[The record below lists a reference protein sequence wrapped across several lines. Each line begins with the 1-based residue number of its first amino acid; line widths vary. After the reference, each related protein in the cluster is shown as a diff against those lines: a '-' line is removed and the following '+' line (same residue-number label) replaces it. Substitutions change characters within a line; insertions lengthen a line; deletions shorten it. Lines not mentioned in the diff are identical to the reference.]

1 MKVLTNV
8 LDYLECSAVKYPNKI
23 AFADKTDEY
32 SFGELKQ
39 YGQSIGSVI
48 ANHGKKKSPVVV
60 YLDKSVKVMATFMGV
75 LYSGNFYC
83 PIDTDMPLERAK
95 AIVDILE
102 TEIVITEQKHLSKM
116 AIIAPHAKVF
126 VYDEMLKENI
136 NQDKLDSVRSG
147 MIDTDPVYVFF
158 TSGSTGV
165 PKGVTINHR
174 AIIDFTDWM
183 SDEFNITSEDNF
195 ANQSPF
201 FFDLS
206 IGDVYCTLKN
216 GCTNYIVPT
225 ELFTFPV
232 KLIQYLNEKK
242 ISIIFWV
249 PSALC
254 IVANLRALNKV
265 KPEYLTRVL
274 FCGEVMPNKQLNVW
288 RKALPGVLYANL
300 YGPCEA
306 TDACTYYIVNRD
318 FEDDEPLPIGKPCRN
333 TDIIV
338 LNEDDKLVNEGEIG
352 ELCIRGCS
360 LSLGYYNNSEKTL
373 NAFVQNPLNKA
384 YPELIYRTGDLVR
397 YNEFGELM
405 YVSRKDFQ
413 IKHMGHRI
421 ELGEIETAAAT
432 IDDIE
437 TCACIYDDN
446 KKKIVFF
453 YTGDK
458 IEEQD
463 IALVLKQKISEY
475 MIPNKYIY
483 INEMPYNANGKID
496 RKRLKEEYI
505 KGRYTEAG
513 NV

>member
-1 MKVLTNV
+1 MRVLTNV

-48 ANHGKKKSPVVV
+48 ANNEKKKSPVVV
-60 YLDKSVKVMATFMGV
+60 YLDKSVKVMAAFMGV

-83 PIDTDMPLERAK
+83 PIDTHMPLERAK
-95 AIVDILE
+95 AIVDVLE
-102 TEIVITEQKHLSKM
+102 SEIVITEEKYASDV
-116 AIIAPHAKVF
+116 AAIAPNAKVLI
-126 VYDEMLKENI
+126 YDRILDGEIDADALKVI
-136 NQDKLDSVRSG
+136 RSG
-147 MIDTDPVYVFF
+147 MIDTDPVYVLF

-183 SDEFNITSEDNF
+183 SEEFNITSEDNF

-265 KPEYLTRVL
+265 KPECLTCVL

-288 RKALPGVLYANL
+288 RKALPDVLYANL

-318 FEDDEPLPIGKPCRN
+318 FEDDEPLPIGVPCKN
-333 TDIIV
+333 TEILV
-338 LNEDDKLVNEGEIG
+338 LNEENKLVEGDEVG
-352 ELCIRGCS
+352 ELCIRGSS
-360 LSLGYYNNSEKTL
+360 LSLGYYNDPEKTRG
-373 NAFVQNPLNKA
+373 AFVQNPLNKA
-384 YPELIYRTGDLVR
+384 YPEIIYRTGDLVK
-397 YNEFGELM
+397 YNEYGELM
-405 YVSRKDFQ
+405 YISRKDFQ

-421 ELGEIETAAAT
+421 ELGEIETAVAT

-453 YTGDK
+453 YVGAQVDGK
-458 IEEQD
+458 CIKEELARKVPD
-463 IALVLKQKISEY
+463 YMLPNTIIYVKQL
-475 MIPNKYIY
+475 
-483 INEMPYNANGKID
+483 PYNANGKID
-496 RKRLKEEYI
+496 RKKLKESYI
-505 KGRYTEAG
+505 NGTIAEFG
-513 NV
+513 SV